1 MDIRPLLSTVT
12 QIIKLNYIREAGSG
26 KITLTYKG
34 SYYDV
39 RGMWY
44 YTAMIITGRL
54 LTCKI
59 KFFVCKI
66 ARIVLA
72 TTFHP
77 TLGRWLTCWW
87 CRCSFFNTWTT
98 YRAVVQLPGP
108 RLGSP
113 LENCM
118 AGCRFVL
125 LWSWTIKMLRR
136 NLFHRKRLVT
146 VSEKGLKN
154 INW

>member
-26 KITLTYKG
+26 KITLTYQG

-98 YRAVVQLPGP
+98 YRAVVQLYPAQGWVARSKIVWQAVDLSCYDREP
-108 RLGSP
+108 SRCYVVIYFTAS
-113 LENCM
+113 
-118 AGCRFVL
+118 AWWQWV
-125 LWSWTIKMLRR
+125 
-136 NLFHRKRLVT
+136 RKV
-146 VSEKGLKN
+146 
-154 INW
+154 